1 MVRGS
6 DAGSGSKAPSSLVAW
21 HLEGVSTF
29 FAKSSCAVDSP
40 DVQELIMVVLVAHES
55 VAGNARCWRVGW
67 KGDRGL
73 LGGGRGRAVEVG
85 GNGFSSHPVSLPSAL
100 LVSGR
105 IRTIGRD

>member
-1 MVRGS
+1 
-6 DAGSGSKAPSSLVAW
+6 
-21 HLEGVSTF
+21 
-29 FAKSSCAVDSP
+29 
-40 DVQELIMVVLVAHES
+40 MVVLVEHEN
-55 VAGNARCWRVGW
+55 VAKSARCWRVGW